1 MGLTYTFMKE
11 LIKWIK
17 RNISVSIVALCVS
30 IISDYRKINYIT
42 LTALLMPLFSIIISI
57 VLSTYY
63 YNNSDGI
70 DIFMTVQIFTSLFGG
85 MYLLGNIKY

>member
-1 MGLTYTFMKE
+1 MKE

-70 DIFMTVQIFTSLFGG
+70 DIHECAGIRRAD
-85 MYLLGNIKY
+85 Y